1 MSWCKLMSVYG
12 VIGSLLLGAGVY
24 AGAEEKTLE
33 FPSSSDEIIK
43 LLDVDM
49 PEPPAAAGRGGLGT
63 SGNNNDNSLFGKP
76 KSGTRGLGGI
86 AEDEEVPD
94 DVVANAPKVGA
105 LILFDSNSATMKP
118 ESIPLLKE
126 FVVAFQSEQL
136 KDMVL
141 VVAGH
146 TDSKGRA
153 AYNLDLSRRRAEA
166 VKQFLLDE
174 GQIDAKRLLVKP
186 YGEEQ
191 PLVSNDTAESRAQNR
206 RVEFV
211 RIQ

>member
-1 MSWCKLMSVYG
+1 MSWCKQVSVYG
-12 VIGSLLLGAGVY
+12 VIGSLLLGVGVY
-24 AGAEEKTLE
+24 AGAEEKILE
-33 FPSSSDEIIK
+33 FPSSSDEIIN
-43 LLDVDM
+43 LLNVEM
-49 PEPPAAAGRGGLGT
+49 PEPPAAKGHGGFGA
-63 SGNNNDNSLFGKP
+63 SGNNNANSLFEQPG
-76 KSGTRGLGGI
+76 GNARGLGGV
-86 AEDEEVPD
+86 AEDKEVPD
-94 DVVANAPKVGA
+94 DVIANAPKVGA
-105 LILFDSNSATMKP
+105 LILFDSNSATIKA
-118 ESIPLLKE
+118 ESIPLLE
-126 FVVAFQSEQL
+126 QFVVAFQSEEL

-174 GQIDAKRLLVKP
+174 GQIAEKRLLIKP

-191 PLVSNDTAESRAQNR
+191 PFVSNDTVEGRAQNR

-211 RIQ
+211 RIK